1 MNLRRLFSIVVKEL
15 RQLRRDR
22 LTFAMIVGIPT
33 MQLLLFGYA
42 INLDIR
48 HLPAAVL
55 DQAQTAHSREV
66 VAALG
71 QTAVMDFGY
80 FLRTPQ
86 ELEALLRAG
95 KISAALVIPADF
107 ERRLSEQTSASQS
120 GANQGSPIQ
129 AFSRPPLQIVV
140 DGSDQVV
147 QQAAAQ
153 MALLPLQSL
162 LGLNTSAP
170 TKNVEIVNFYNPAR
184 LAPVNTVP
192 GLIGVILTMT
202 MVLFT
207 AMAIVRERERGNL
220 EFLIAT
226 PVSPGELT
234 IGKVLPFV
242 GIGLIQVTVVL
253 LLGVLIFQ
261 VPIRGS
267 LFDVYAAAL
276 AFIIASLSLGV
287 FISTLAQTQFQSMQ
301 LAFFTF
307 LPQILL
313 SGFMFPFAG
322 MPRPAQYLAE
332 ILPMTHFIRLIRGI
346 MLRGAQLSD
355 LWPDLAALGAFCAV
369 TLTIAVLRTRKR
381 LD

>member
-48 HLPAAVL
+48 HLPAALL

-66 VAALG
+66 FAALG
-71 QTAVMDFGY
+71 ETHVMDFLY
-80 FLRTPQ
+80 RLHTPQ
-86 ELEALLRAG
+86 EVDDLLRTG
-95 KISAALVIPADF
+95 KISAALVIPSDF
-107 ERRLSEQTSASQS
+107 ERRLIEQG
-120 GANQGSPIQ
+120 GANRVGDTQPLP
-129 AFSRPPLQIVV
+129 RPPLQIIV

-153 MALLPLQSL
+153 LAVLPLQAL
-162 LGLNTSAP
+162 LDPAAARP
-170 TKNVEIVNFYNPAR
+170 VKNVEIVNFYNPER
-184 LAPVNTVP
+184 RAPVNTVP

-234 IGKVLPFV
+234 IGKVLPFI
-242 GIGLIQVTVVL
+242 GIGLLQVTVVL
-253 LLGVLIFQ
+253 LLGVAIFD
-261 VPIRGS
+261 VPIRGH
-267 LFDVYAAAL
+267 LLDVYGAAL

-287 FISTLAQTQFQSMQ
+287 FISTLAQSQFQAMQ

-313 SGFMFPFAG
+313 SGFMFPYAG
-322 MPRPAQYLAE
+322 MPRPAQWLAE
-332 ILPMTHFIRLIRGI
+332 IFPMTHFIRLIRGI
-346 MLRGAQLSD
+346 VLRGAHLTE
-355 LWPDLAALGAFCAV
+355 LWPELGALALFCAI

>member
-1 MNLRRLFSIVVKEL
+1 MNWRRLLAIVVKEL
-15 RQLRRDR
+15 RQLRRDK

-48 HLPAAVL
+48 HLSAAVL
-55 DQAQTAHSREV
+55 DQAQTAQSREV
-66 VAALG
+66 IAQLG
-71 QTAVMDFGY
+71 QTGVLDFDY
-80 FLRTPQ
+80 RLRTPQ
-86 ELEALLRAG
+86 QIDALLRAG
-95 KISAALVIPADF
+95 SISAALIIPPDF
-107 ERRLSEQTSASQS
+107 ERRVATRDEA
-120 GANQGSPIQ
+120 PM
-129 AFSRPPLQIVV
+129 QIVV

-147 QQAAAQ
+147 QQAARQLA
-153 MALLPLQSL
+153 ALPLPQL
-162 LGLNTSAP
+162 LNPALSIPVN
-170 TKNVEIVNFYNPAR
+170 NVEIVNFYNPER
-184 LAPVNTVP
+184 RAPVNTVP

-226 PVSPGELT
+226 PVSPTELT

-242 GIGLIQVTVVL
+242 AIGLIQVTVVL
-253 LLGVLIFQ
+253 ALGVAIFH
-261 VPIRGS
+261 VPINGS
-267 LFDVYAAAL
+267 LLDVYGAAL
-276 AFIIASLSLGV
+276 VFIVASLALGV
-287 FISTLAQTQFQSMQ
+287 FLSTLANTQFQAMQ

-322 MPRPAQYLAE
+322 MPWPAQWLAE
-332 ILPMTHFIRLIRGI
+332 IFPMTHFVRLIRGI
-346 MLRGAQLSD
+346 MLRAATLAD
-355 LWPDLAALGAFCAV
+355 LWPELAALGAFCV
-369 TLTIAVLRTRKR
+369 VVLGIAILRTRKR